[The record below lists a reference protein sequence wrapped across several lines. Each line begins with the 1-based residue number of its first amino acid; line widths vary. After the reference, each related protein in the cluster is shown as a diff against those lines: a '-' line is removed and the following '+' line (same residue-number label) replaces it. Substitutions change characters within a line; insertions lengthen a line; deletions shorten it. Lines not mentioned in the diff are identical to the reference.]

1 MVQEHLP
8 QGTQGTVK
16 TSHTGRVVYNDGKL
30 LRIRKDPFTQTVSE
44 LAVNKIATRKLV
56 ETSEMPEGLL
66 NVLTE
71 DEILDL
77 IAYLSTGGNP
87 NHQAFQ

>member
-16 TSHTGRVVYNDGKL
+16 KVPL